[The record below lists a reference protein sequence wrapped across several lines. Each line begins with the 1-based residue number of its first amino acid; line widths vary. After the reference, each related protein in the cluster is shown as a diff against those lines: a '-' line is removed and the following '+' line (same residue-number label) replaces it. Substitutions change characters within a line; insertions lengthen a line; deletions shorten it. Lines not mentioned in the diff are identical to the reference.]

1 MEVCLTWCYSYRLPF
16 ISITIYVVV
25 CGQLAHFSIG
35 DWNDIS
41 IAHLNIIVKSEV
53 WWVYDEFM
61 MSANSRIHF
70 GLQIVLV
77 CLYIT
82 PSHFLSLCKLIWRHW
97 TYKMP
102 VRYILSSVWV
112 RLIIVSQLSILR
124 YVGLCVFSLP
134 ISLVMIARIYT
145 VCLQVIIIIKSE
157 VWSIT

>member
-1 MEVCLTWCYSYRLPF
+1 MLL
-16 ISITIYVVV
+16 
-25 CGQLAHFSIG
+25 L
-35 DWNDIS
+35 S
-41 IAHLNIIVKSEV
+41 IAFYFHYNICGWV
-53 WWVYDEFM
+53 WSTGPFQYRWLKWYIYSSSYYHRQIGSM

-97 TYKMP
+97 TYRMP

-112 RLIIVSQLSILR
+112 RLSIFSQLSILR

-145 VCLQVIIIIKSE
+145 VCHQLLSSSNRKCE
-157 VWSIT
+157 VLPSI